1 MTAHCGAGGLS
12 TNLIARHSEDK
23 TVWGNIVSQ
32 DIYVKQVQQE
42 RRQAAA
48 IERQARKPRAKQ
60 RWWLRRGSGN

>member
-1 MTAHCGAGGLS
+1 M
-12 TNLIARHSEDK
+12 
-23 TVWGNIVSQ
+23 WGNIVSQ